1 MAKNTG
7 AGDEVVSEEASMLAA
22 RLVRRLKT
30 QGWTL
35 ATAESCTG
43 GLLSST
49 FTDIS
54 GASEWFRQG
63 WVTYSNESK
72 AIDLGV
78 PEEAIAK
85 KGAVS
90 HEVARLMAQGAAKAA
105 GTEVAI
111 STTGIAGPT
120 GGTASKPVGTCYVG
134 ISLGDSYLVRK
145 GEFGGADRA
154 SNKHSFVLFA
164 LQKAL
169 EAWDAHFERK
179 AEFEAAQA
187 EAEAAAAAGEE
198 VPDLDEAL
206 VAMSGDLDAWRETRW
221 SEEKTVSETVAES
234 SRSNLADAV
243 EWGDE

>member
-134 ISLGDSYLVRK
+134 ISLGAERRCLTTVLLHCVVQPRRERGGGLRS
-145 GEFGGADRA
+145 FGWGSDHCCAVGDCRGH
-154 SNKHSFVLFA
+154 HSV
-164 LQKAL
+164 
-169 EAWDAHFERK
+169 
-179 AEFEAAQA
+179 
-187 EAEAAAAAGEE
+187 
-198 VPDLDEAL
+198 
-206 VAMSGDLDAWRETRW
+206 
-221 SEEKTVSETVAES
+221 S
-234 SRSNLADAV
+234 SRS
-243 EWGDE
+243 ER